1 MSKNVLYQYSVMSA
15 LMSGAASSG
24 VSLAHILQHGNHGLG
39 TFKHLEGEMVILD
52 GHMYQIKSDGS
63 VTPDLERDH
72 SDWISPFAMITPFEP
87 TITTKV
93 TFSSK
98 SNLAAKISALFPK
111 SQNYF
116 LSFRIDG
123 EFEQV
128 GVRTVGGQLNPHE
141 KLLDVGKR
149 QTTHTFPSIKGSII
163 GFRTPEYFQGI
174 SVAGD
179 HMHLISEDRKFGGHL
194 QACEASSEV
203 TITASTNYHFN
214 VEFPEHDEDF
224 SEVDLLVDHEGIK
237 TVEG

>member
-24 VSLAHILQHGNHGLG
+24 VSLSHLQQHGNHGLG
-39 TFKHLEGEMVILD
+39 TFKSLEGEMVVLD
-52 GHMYQIKSDGS
+52 GHMYQMKSDGS
-63 VTPDLERDH
+63 VTPNLECDH
-72 SDWISPFAMITPFEP
+72 WDWISPFAMITHFEP
-87 TITTKV
+87 TITTRI
-93 TFSSK
+93 TFNSK
-98 SNLAAKISALFPK
+98 SDLAAKISALFPK

-149 QTTHTFPSIKGSII
+149 QTTHTFKSITGSII

-194 QACEASSEV
+194 QACEASGEV
-203 TITASTNYHFN
+203 TLSAATNYHFN
-214 VEFPEHDEDF
+214 VEFPQHDEDF
-224 SEVDLLVDHEGIK
+224 SEADLVVDHEGIQN
-237 TVEG
+237 VEG